1 MNGDNFQQLIMD
13 PLEAAP
19 FCRRAIALLQ
29 AQVRRSA
36 FTALADWL
44 AHGVGAP
51 QPGAAIGALEQPDI
65 GGCNGL
71 LLALAAMKHD
81 IDTTG
86 TAEQRAALNAAA
98 TLLTVLR
105 LFGQAADESLIQA
118 AGPLADFVHQKLNT
132 DSTLQT
138 VVGMA
143 ATMEGRLNAI
153 QTENNTEWMRAATAI
168 RPLIQWL
175 ATRDVFAAPPPPA
188 GPNPW
193 LLVEGHTVFTYAGR
207 RPDFSAIYT
216 SVDGASRHRTAEE
229 SHMKQAYASLL
240 GAGTEAESVLEKAL
254 LHFSGEAN
262 YAFILGDFL
271 IGPPVGEGGFATV
284 HAGRQISTG
293 RKVAVK
299 ILHDGGSIDQVARF
313 QKEAAYL
320 ALFSHPN
327 IVSVYGYGQEQWL
340 PAGASTGA
348 AESWVDRFSQSAPVK
363 TFIALE
369 WIAGRTLDAVYRQG
383 RTDAAQ
389 RPVATVVAQWF
400 AQAAGAMAAVHTL
413 GLIHRDIKPG
423 NLMLTDTGV
432 IKLMD
437 FGIARPEDPNRSIVT
452 TQGKVFGTLAYMS
465 PEHVR
470 AFNADAS
477 LGPASDIYSLCA
489 TFYELFTLERILHHD
504 TQSAAM
510 IQTLK
515 LQGQRPQRPRQ
526 IARTLPWEIETIL
539 MGGLE
544 NDARDRYRS
553 ASDLQED
560 IQRFLRD
567 EPIRYRRPSL
577 GRRMVLGYRRNRAI
591 ANIAALCFCLA
602 LTGGIIW
609 WRLPGTLHLK
619 ISPAGA
625 VVRIGG
631 RSFTTGIAALRL
643 RLTNGVYP
651 LTVTKPHY
659 QPRKTTIV
667 LGRLADKQI
676 SFALRHDQGTLNAT
690 SAPAGTEILL
700 DGESYGSRIVH
711 LPVNT
716 GVHVLTAWAPDRFTA
731 HRKILLGKGQTLHT
745 RFDLE
750 RSVSWKYKSAA
761 VQTGLAVITRPGSRR
776 PLLLAENELDR
787 IVFLSPVD
795 GRVVTAFA
803 NPDGNTRGFI
813 ELATG
818 GKAGRLIVTGGD
830 GEAHTDGGDQV
841 MAISAN
847 DSDPR
852 AIWRWHGPAA
862 RLQIPGELAIAALPA
877 ANNHAAG
884 QVVVA
889 GCDGHIYLLNAA
901 NGKLFRDILIS
912 TTPLAGTPEIQTW
925 GNGKAARLLLIYQPP
940 AARDSIAHSSTFI
953 TECINPQT
961 GRVEWH
967 KTLTGFT
974 HHMLV
979 AAAGRHRPIAIA
991 WSAKQWRILK
1001 GDTGTVISQGTLPGH
1016 SVSGVYP
1023 VATNGA
1029 APTEIIFTFAP
1040 PTAPLLAIR
1049 ISNGQT
1055 LWRSHF
1061 AVSPAQDTNSRGALY
1076 EDAAG
1081 HLLILGKQ
1089 RLAAIA
1095 PLTGKVA
1102 WQIPGQPLGVMSDA
1116 GTGNRIRIVASMA
1129 KIGLVNLN
1137 GAGRRLWSVRLAD
1150 AVIPRMLIASGH
1162 GGTRRNVLVSRSAA
1176 MIALLHGPR
1185 RLWRRHAVGPLQA
1198 SPLRIALPGGTTAIV
1213 ALGPWGQHQSLRV
1226 FNATDGRC
1234 RWAAN
1239 AWFAPNRPPVIGR
1252 LLQGGPQAVI
1262 AIGQT
1267 TPGGRFNLL
1276 AYDCAT
1282 GRPVGNLPT
1291 DVHSWLSCTPAL
1303 ADFTGQGRRDLAVS
1317 TWDHESIKLISTS
1330 TGKTVWRYRSG
1341 APNFGAVAAAHLP
1354 GHSGWCVLAPSLDG
1368 YLYALRGTTGTLI
1381 WKAAIGGG
1389 GSRSMPILARLP
1401 GGHAVVLLT
1410 NRAGELVVVDATHG
1424 RIQWIGHGSLSIDQ
1438 PWPAPERSHFIPG
1451 GRVVLAT
1458 LGNRI
1463 IALAALGDSGLAAFD
1478 LASHKLLWQTGFNN
1492 PVIAT
1497 PALVNMTTH
1506 GSPRQVLAAT
1516 ATGRILLL
1524 NLADGRLRYHL
1535 RISVKPIEAAP
1546 LVISRGSNKSPEIV
1560 VADDSFQLQAISTRG
1575 WLNPPVK

>member
-1 MNGDNFQQLIMD
+1 MNGSDFQQLMSD

-44 AHGVGAP
+44 AHGAAAP
-51 QPGAAIGALEQPDI
+51 EPGAAIAALEQPDI

-71 LLALAAMKHD
+71 LLALAAMKHR

-86 TAEQRAALNAAA
+86 TAEQRDALNAAPA
-98 TLLTVLR
+98 LLAVLR
-105 LFGQAADESLIQA
+105 LFGQMADESLIQA
-118 AGPLADFVHQKLNT
+118 AGPLADFIHHKLDT

-138 VVGMA
+138 VIGMA
-143 ATMEGRLNAI
+143 ATLEGRLNAI
-153 QTENNTEWMRAATAI
+153 QPENKAEWLRAAAALH
-168 RPLIQWL
+168 PLVQWL
-175 ATRDVFAAPPPPA
+175 AARDIFSALPPPA
-188 GPNPW
+188 DTNPW

-216 SVDGASRHRTAEE
+216 SADGSSRQRTAEE

-254 LHFSGEAN
+254 LHFAGEAN

-340 PAGASTGA
+340 PSGALPTGTSTGA

-369 WIAGRTLDAVYRQG
+369 WIAGRTLDTVYRQG
-383 RTDAAQ
+383 HADAAK
-389 RPVATVVAQWF
+389 RPVATVIAQRF
-400 AQAAGAMAAVHTL
+400 AQAAGALAAVHTL

-423 NLMLTDTGV
+423 NLMLTDSGI

-437 FGIARPEDPNRSIVT
+437 FGIARPEDPDRSIVT

-544 NDARDRYRS
+544 NDVRDRYKS
-553 ASDLQED
+553 AAALQED
-560 IQRFLRD
+560 IHRFLRD

-577 GRRMVLGYRRNRAI
+577 GRRLVLGYRRNRVI
-591 ANIAALCFCLA
+591 ANIAALFFCMALA
-602 LTGGIIW
+602 SGIIW
-609 WRLPGTLHLK
+609 WRLPGTLHLN

-625 VVRIGG
+625 AVRIGG
-631 RSFTTGIAALRL
+631 KRLTAGKAALRL
-643 RLTNGVYP
+643 RLTNGVYR
-651 LTVTKPHY
+651 LTITKPHY
-659 QPRKTTIV
+659 QPLKRNIV
-667 LGRLADKQI
+667 LGRFADKQI
-676 SFALRHDQGTLNAT
+676 SFALRHDQGTLYAT

-716 GVHVLTAWAPDRFTA
+716 GAHVVTAWAPDRFTA
-731 HRKILLGKGQTLHT
+731 RRRILLGKGQTIHT

-750 RSVSWKYKSAA
+750 RSVSWRYKSAA
-761 VQTGLAVITRPGSRR
+761 VQSGLAVITRLGSRQ

-787 IVFLSPVD
+787 IVFLSPLD
-795 GRVVTAFA
+795 GRVIAAFA
-803 NPDGNTRGFI
+803 NPDGNTRSFVK
-813 ELATG
+813 LATG
-818 GKAGRLIVTGGD
+818 SLAGNLIVTGGD
-830 GEAHTDGGDQV
+830 GEADTNGGDQV

-847 DSDPR
+847 NSKPQVL
-852 AIWRWHGPAA
+852 WRWHGPAA
-862 RLQIPGELAIAALPA
+862 RLQIPGGLAIAALPA
-877 ANNHAAG
+877 ASSRAAG
-884 QVVVA
+884 QIAVA
-889 GCDGHIYLLNAA
+889 GRDGHIYLLNAA
-901 NGKLFRDILIS
+901 NGQIIRDILIS
-912 TTPLAGTPEIQTW
+912 TTSLAQGPEMQAW
-925 GNGKAARLLLIYQPP
+925 GIGKAARLLLIYQP
-940 AARDSIAHSSTFI
+940 AAANQGVIHSSIFMV
-953 TECINPQT
+953 ECINPQT
-961 GRVEWH
+961 GHAEWH
-967 KTLTGFT
+967 KTFTGFT
-974 HHMLV
+974 HHMLI
-979 AAAGRHRPIAIA
+979 AASGRHAPMTIA
-991 WSAKQWRILK
+991 WSAKQWRIIK
-1001 GDTGTVISQGTLPGH
+1001 GDTGAVISQGTLPGL
-1016 SVSGVYP
+1016 SVAGVYP
-1023 VATNGA
+1023 AAATGA
-1029 APTEIIFTFAP
+1029 APIEIIFTFAP

-1061 AVSPAQDTNSRGALY
+1061 AVMPAQDTNSRGALY

-1081 HLLILGKQ
+1081 NLLILGKQ
-1089 RLAAIA
+1089 MLATIA
-1095 PLTGKVA
+1095 PLTGKIA
-1102 WQIPGQPLGVMSDA
+1102 WQIAGHPLGVISDSDA
-1116 GTGNRIRIVASMA
+1116 GNRSRIVVSMA
-1129 KIGLVNLN
+1129 GIGLLNLN
-1137 GAGRRLWSVRLAD
+1137 GQGKRLWSVRLAD
-1150 AVIPRMLIASGH
+1150 AVMPRMLIASPH

-1198 SPLRIALPGGTTAIV
+1198 SPLRITLPGGTPGIV
-1213 ALGPWGQHQSLRV
+1213 ALGPWGQHISLRA
-1226 FNATDGRC
+1226 FNAADGRS
-1234 RWAAN
+1234 RWAAK
-1239 AWFAPNRPPVIGR
+1239 AWFAPNRPPVIAR
-1252 LLQGGPQAVI
+1252 LTHGGPQAVI
-1262 AIGQT
+1262 AIGQP
-1267 TPGGRFNLL
+1267 TPGAHFNLL
-1276 AYDCAT
+1276 AYIQ
-1282 GRPVGNLPT
+1282 P
-1291 DVHSWLSCTPAL
+1291 
-1303 ADFTGQGRRDLAVS
+1303 
-1317 TWDHESIKLISTS
+1317 
-1330 TGKTVWRYRSG
+1330 
-1341 APNFGAVAAAHLP
+1341 
-1354 GHSGWCVLAPSLDG
+1354 
-1368 YLYALRGTTGTLI
+1368 
-1381 WKAAIGGG
+1381 
-1389 GSRSMPILARLP
+1389 
-1401 GGHAVVLLT
+1401 
-1410 NRAGELVVVDATHG
+1410 
-1424 RIQWIGHGSLSIDQ
+1424 RI
-1438 PWPAPERSHFIPG
+1438 
-1451 GRVVLAT
+1451 
-1458 LGNRI
+1458 
-1463 IALAALGDSGLAAFD
+1463 
-1478 LASHKLLWQTGFNN
+1478 
-1492 PVIAT
+1492 
-1497 PALVNMTTH
+1497 
-1506 GSPRQVLAAT
+1506 
-1516 ATGRILLL
+1516 
-1524 NLADGRLRYHL
+1524 
-1535 RISVKPIEAAP
+1535 
-1546 LVISRGSNKSPEIV
+1546 
-1560 VADDSFQLQAISTRG
+1560 
-1575 WLNPPVK
+1575 